1 MLNFDDVV
9 DENVRYV
16 YKLCLGLLHDQKI
29 AHQITHQTFWEFYD
43 YFVNVKENMMFEEL
57 ANIAL
62 RLVKS
67 YNIELEGKGRWN
79 KNSPISHVIQKECEV
94 YTNEKRNDKKRTWSY
109 RYEWNYQNFR

>member
-1 MLNFDDVV
+1 MAVLGNLIEQVRGVSYKPEDLHTTLNEDSIILLRANNIKDSKLNFDDVV

-67 YNIELEGKGRWN
+67 YNIELEGKGR
-79 KNSPISHVIQKECEV
+79 
-94 YTNEKRNDKKRTWSY
+94 
-109 RYEWNYQNFR
+109 